1 MILFLIYTASMSHK
15 TNTILVVEDERPLLE
30 AIKIKLENSGLEV
43 ITARTMQQALSYL
56 EEIDGIDGV
65 WLDHY
70 LLGKED
76 GLDLVAKIKGDG
88 SLWKQLPVFVVSNT
102 ASADK
107 VKAYMQFGIEKYFVK
122 SDFRLDQIIQYMKDY
137 LENGESK

>member
-1 MILFLIYTASMSHK
+1 MNTDTK
-15 TNTILVVEDERPLLE
+15 TILVVEDEQPLLK

-43 ITARTMQQALSYL
+43 VTARTVNQALSYL
-56 EEIDGIDGV
+56 EELEKVDCI

-76 GLDLVAKIKGDG
+76 GLDLLLELKSEK
-88 SLWKQLPVFVVSNT
+88 SKWKHLPIFVVSNT

-107 VKAYMQFGIEKYFVK
+107 VKAYIEFGVEKYFVK
-122 SDFRLDQIIQYMKDY
+122 SNYRLDQIIEYMKEY
-137 LENGESK
+137 FTNAESN

>member
-1 MILFLIYTASMSHK
+1 MNNDTK
-15 TNTILVVEDERPLLE
+15 TILVVEDERPLLE

-43 ITARTMQQALSYL
+43 VTARTVDQALSYL
-56 EEIDGIDGV
+56 EEIDRVDGV

-76 GLDLVAKIKGDG
+76 GLDLVAKLKGDG
-88 SLWKQLPVFVVSNT
+88 SKWKQLPVFVVSNT

-107 VKAYMQFGIEKYFVK
+107 VKAYMQFGVEKYFVK
-122 SDFRLDQIIQYMKDY
+122 SDYRLDQIIEYMKEY
-137 LENGESK
+137 LKNGESK